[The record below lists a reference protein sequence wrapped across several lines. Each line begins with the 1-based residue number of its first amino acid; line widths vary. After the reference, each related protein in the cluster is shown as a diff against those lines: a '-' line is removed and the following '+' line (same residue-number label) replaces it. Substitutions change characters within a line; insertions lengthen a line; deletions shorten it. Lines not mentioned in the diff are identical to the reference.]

1 MPGRPVCMFC
11 LKTADEGCWSHLW
24 WAWFCLFVLFCL
36 YLTSLTCKIEVI
48 TALTV
53 KIKWVNMCEVLNCS
67 RYHRLLL
74 RMSALLSVCL
84 FVLVVF
90 LMMWEDSI
98 ISTRSQTSWGELW
111 FTSSQSQ
118 PRANLTSEHSPIILL
133 VAQGPFWVWVSEAG
147 WAPPPITARG
157 VLRIHLVSVGWHL
170 QDNSV
175 NSTPRHPGKSTSTTF
190 FFWD

>member
-1 MPGRPVCMFC
+1 MKGADPTSDGPGFV
-11 LKTADEGCWSHLW
+11 
-24 WAWFCLFVLFCL
+24 CLFVLFCL
-36 YLTSLTCKIEVI
+36 YLTSLTCKLEVI

-53 KIKWVNMCEVLNCS
+53 KIKWVNMCEVLNCAW
-67 RYHRLLL
+67 YHRLLL
-74 RMSALLSVCL
+74 WMSALLSVCL
-84 FVLVVF
+84 SVVF
-90 LMMWEDSI
+90 LMMWEDST

-118 PRANLTSEHSPIILL
+118 PRANLTSEHSHILL
-133 VAQGPFWVWVSEAG
+133 VAQGTFWVWVSVSEAG
-147 WAPPPITARG
+147 WAPPRITATG
-157 VLRIHLVSVGWHL
+157 VLRIQLVSVGWHL